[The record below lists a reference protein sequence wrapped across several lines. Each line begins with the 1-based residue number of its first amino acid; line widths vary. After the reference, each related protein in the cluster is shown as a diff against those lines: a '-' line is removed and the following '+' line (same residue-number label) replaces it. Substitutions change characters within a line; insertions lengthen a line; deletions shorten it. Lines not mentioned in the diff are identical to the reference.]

1 MSYTADIV
9 EGLAELLD
17 EQGLGTYGPPDEP
30 YPTEGT
36 AIVLGVMPA
45 LPDRVLCLTPYPV
58 EDTGGPEAITAVQV
72 RIRAGRD
79 PRAVYTLADDV
90 FRVLHGREHFRL
102 RTVPVAL
109 MWRASEAPLGLDA
122 NGRMELTA
130 NYYAHTHRATPHA
143 YE

>member
-1 MSYTADIV
+1 MSYTRDMV

-36 AIVLGVMPA
+36 AIVLGVMPT

-72 RIRAGRD
+72 RMRAGRD
-79 PRAVYTLADDV
+79 PRAVYDLADGV
-90 FRVLHGREHFRL
+90 FGVLDGREHYRL
-102 RTVPVAL
+102 RTVPVSL
-109 MWRASEAPLGLDA
+109 SWRQSEASLGLDGS
-122 NGRMELTA
+122 NRMELTA
-130 NYYAHTHRATPHA
+130 NYYFRILRHTAHTH
-143 YE
+143 E

>member
-1 MSYTADIV
+1 MSYTADVV

-30 YPTEGT
+30 YPTTGT

-45 LPDRVLCLTPYPV
+45 QPDRVLCLTPYPIQ
-58 EDTGGPEAITAVQV
+58 DTGGAEAITAVQV
-72 RIRAGRD
+72 RMRAGRD
-79 PRAVYTLADDV
+79 PRDAYALADAV
-90 FRVLHGREHFRL
+90 FDALHGREHFRL
-102 RTVPVAL
+102 RAVPVAL

-122 NGRMELTA
+122 NGRMELSA
-130 NYYAHTHRATPHA
+130 NYYARTHRATPNA

>member
-1 MSYTADIV
+1 MSYTVDLI

-30 YPTEGT
+30 YPTTGT
-36 AIVLGVMPA
+36 AIVLGVMPT
-45 LPDRVLCLTPYPV
+45 LPDRVLCLTPYPI
-58 EDTGGPEAITAVQV
+58 EDTGGPEATTAVQV
-72 RIRAGRD
+72 RMRAGRD
-79 PRAVYTLADDV
+79 PRAVYNLADAL
-90 FRVLHGREHFRL
+90 FGVLHGREYFRL
-102 RTVPVAL
+102 RTVPVGL

-130 NYYAHTHRATPHA
+130 NYYARTTRPSAHA

>member
-1 MSYTADIV
+1 MSYTADLV
-9 EGLAELLD
+9 EGLAELFD

-58 EDTGGPEAITAVQV
+58 EDSGGPEAITAVQV
-72 RIRAGRD
+72 RMRAGRD

-90 FRVLHGREHFRL
+90 FGVLHGREHFRL

-109 MWRASEAPLGLDA
+109 MWRSSEAPLGLDA

-130 NYYAHTHRATPHA
+130 NYYARTRRAFPHA

>member
-1 MSYTADIV
+1 MSYTTDVA

-30 YPTEGT
+30 YPTQGT

-45 LPDRVLCLTPYPV
+45 APDRVLCLTPYSV
-58 EDTGGPEAITAVQV
+58 EDTGSTDAITAVQV
-72 RIRAGRD
+72 RMRAGRD
-79 PRAVYTLADDV
+79 PRDAYGLADAVCDL
-90 FRVLHGREHFRL
+90 LHGREGFHL
-102 RTVPVAL
+102 RGVPVAL
-109 MWRASEAPLGLDA
+109 MWRQSEAQLGLDS

-130 NYYAHTHRATPHA
+130 NYYARTTRPGPNA